1 MKALANDMERLEQY
15 RVTLEKVLHEHAQ
28 LSQQVRAE
36 HPNDP
41 ENPAEAIAVCDPKT
55 DNYLL
60 ITAGWTPSQ
69 RIHSILAH
77 FRIIDE
83 QIYIEWSGIEDLI
96 EDLIDQGIPKSAFL
110 PAQPQHFTSSP
121 AI

>member
-1 MKALANDMERLEQY
+1 MDRLEQY
-15 RVTLEKVLHEHAQ
+15 RPILVKVLHEHAQ
-28 LSQQVRAE
+28 LSQQIRAE

-41 ENPAEAIAVCDPKT
+41 ECPAEAIAVCDPKT

-60 ITAGWTPSQ
+60 ITIGWTPNR

-83 QIYIEWSGIEDLI
+83 HIYIEWNGIEDLI
-96 EDLIDQGIPKSAFL
+96 EDLVEQGIPQDAFL
-110 PAQPQHFTSSP
+110 LAQPQPQIPSTV
-121 AI
+121 A

>member
-1 MKALANDMERLEQY
+1 M
-15 RVTLEKVLHEHAQ
+15 V
-28 LSQQVRAE
+28 
-36 HPNDP
+36 
-41 ENPAEAIAVCDPKT
+41 AEAIVVCDPKT

-83 QIYIEWSGIEDLI
+83 QIQIEWSGIEDLI
-96 EDLIDQGIPKSAFL
+96 EDLVDQGIPQSVFL
-110 PAQPQHFTSSP
+110 SAQPQPVTSSG